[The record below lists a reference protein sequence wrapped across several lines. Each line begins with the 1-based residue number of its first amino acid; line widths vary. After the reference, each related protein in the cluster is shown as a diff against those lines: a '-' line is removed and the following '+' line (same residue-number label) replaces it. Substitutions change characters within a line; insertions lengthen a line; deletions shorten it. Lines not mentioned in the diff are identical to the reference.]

1 MSEVEVGFYAYQLL
15 KGIQHVHEKGWIH
28 CDIKPANVLIFD
40 NAERGG
46 MHKLKLADFG
56 LSLRVVEGMTY
67 MTGATLSNRGTLPY
81 APPEPLTSGFHGR
94 AYDIWSLGC
103 TVAEMMTGCHVWIY
117 CDTRDLQWKIMNEDP
132 VIPSNVSKIAR
143 DFLYKCLIKDPL
155 RRWTTQQL
163 LQHPFIQ
170 QALLCTW
177 MPETHRLTARVNP
190 FGCTLPVLRRFT
202 LSD

>member
-1 MSEVEVGFYAYQLL
+1 MIV
-15 KGIQHVHEKGWIH
+15 
-28 CDIKPANVLIFD
+28 
-40 NAERGG
+40 
-46 MHKLKLADFG
+46 
-56 LSLRVVEGMTY
+56 
-67 MTGATLSNRGTLPY
+67 
-81 APPEPLTSGFHGR
+81 
-94 AYDIWSLGC
+94 GC

-117 CDTRDLQWKIMNEDP
+117 RDTKDLQWKIMNEDP

-177 MPETHRLTARVNP
+177 MPETHGITARVNP
-190 FGCTLPVLRRFT
+190 LDAHFQY
-202 LSD
+202 